1 MNQTSYRE
9 ITQTMTFQYKP
20 ATVIHLPR
28 ILSQKQREKV
38 AAIPQRINPAPT
50 THTTTKSPQ
59 RRNGNSMQVTET
71 FKAQSDDDRR
81 EAVTRLMIQL
91 ENNKQ
96 KQTEA
101 TNQPKAG

>member
-1 MNQTSYRE
+1 
-9 ITQTMTFQYKP
+9 
-20 ATVIHLPR
+20 
-28 ILSQKQREKV
+28 
-38 AAIPQRINPAPT
+38 
-50 THTTTKSPQ
+50 
-59 RRNGNSMQVTET
+59 MQVTET